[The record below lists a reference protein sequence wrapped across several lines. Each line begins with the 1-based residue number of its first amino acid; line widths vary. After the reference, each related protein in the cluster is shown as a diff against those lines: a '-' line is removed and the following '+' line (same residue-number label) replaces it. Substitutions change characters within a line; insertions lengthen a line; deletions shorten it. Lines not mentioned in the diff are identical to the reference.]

1 MGKNK
6 DKDKKDKKS
15 EKAKKGTEPKNE
27 KTKGKKDKKASGENT
42 DFTQKKYS
50 GSIALSK
57 LQHVLMKKKG
67 KKGKE
72 IKGIFIPIDQNCL
85 VKGDEGAIYMNI
97 SIITKSPQDQYGQ
110 NGFIAQNGNKKWS
123 EASEKDKAKFKELP
137 ILGNIKDFEDSKG
150 SSNDTSGKVSDTEYN
165 EEDDLPF

>member
-1 MGKNK
+1 MGKKEK
-6 DKDKKDKKS
+6 DSKKS
-15 EKAKKGTEPKNE
+15 EKVKKGSEAKTEKAKKADKKG
-27 KTKGKKDKKASGENT
+27 GKKAKEVNT
-42 DFTQKKYS
+42 EFTQKKYS

-57 LQHVLMKKKG
+57 LKHVLMKKKG
-67 KKGKE
+67 KKRDV
-72 IKGIFIPIDQNCL
+72 KGIFIPIDQNCL
-85 VKGDEGAIYMNI
+85 VKGEEGAIYLNV

-150 SSNDTSGKVSDTEYN
+150 ASDTSGKVDDKEYDEN
-165 EEDDLPF
+165 DDLPF